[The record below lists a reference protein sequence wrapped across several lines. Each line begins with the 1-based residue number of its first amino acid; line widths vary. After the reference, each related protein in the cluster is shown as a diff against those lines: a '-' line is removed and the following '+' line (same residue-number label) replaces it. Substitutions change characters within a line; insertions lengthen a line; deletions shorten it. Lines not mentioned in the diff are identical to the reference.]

1 MLKNLTVENY
11 LSKLESDS
19 PTPGGGSA
27 LALVLSTAISLIEM
41 ACNVT
46 ITKLN
51 KKGLNTSTLQDTA
64 LKLHEK
70 NLVAIELI
78 DKDSAVFE
86 NILEKMRL
94 PKETLE
100 QQSFK
105 SEALQQAYK
114 LGAEVPLTIMQL
126 AFECFEYAKIAEE
139 LSDKFVVSDAII
151 GKNLLITVIKNSVEN
166 VNVNTACIKDNDYV
180 AQAEK
185 RKNHSG
191 TEISVS

>member
-100 QQSFK
+100 QQSFRN
-105 SEALQQAYK
+105 EALQQAYK

-185 RKNHSG
+185 RKNHYLSI
-191 TEISVS
+191 TN